1 MKSQSSWVGWSC
13 ALLCILLWGSA
24 FPGVRYAVQTITPLH
39 LVALRFLI
47 ASSIL
52 ALFALISS
60 KIRRPHTADLP
71 RLLLQGCLGVSLYHF
86 LLSWGQTVVPAGTAS
101 ILNASSPCMA
111 AILATVILKESLPL
125 QGWLGMALGL
135 GGMVLIV
142 LGKGEGLSFAASSGL
157 ILIAAFSQS
166 VYFVLQRPFFKRY
179 SPLELASYT
188 VWLGTL
194 PILFFVRFPD
204 TVEVGLV
211 VAYLGIFPGALAYI
225 AWTYTLAHLPT
236 AQASSFLYLVPII
249 ATLMGWLVLEEPLT
263 LKVAIAGAM
272 ILVGVFWVNQ
282 SQSKVH

>member
-1 MKSQSSWVGWSC
+1 
-13 ALLCILLWGSA
+13 
-24 FPGVRYAVQTITPLH
+24 
-39 LVALRFLI
+39 
-47 ASSIL
+47 
-52 ALFALISS
+52 
-60 KIRRPHTADLP
+60 
-71 RLLLQGCLGVSLYHF
+71 
-86 LLSWGQTVVPAGTAS
+86 
-101 ILNASSPCMA
+101 MA
-111 AILATVILKESLPL
+111 AILATVMLKESLPL

-142 LGKGEGLSFAASSGL
+142 VGKGEDLSFAASSGL

-188 VWLGTL
+188 VCLGTL

-249 ATLMGWLVLEEPLT
+249 ATLMGWLVLGEPLT
-263 LKVAIAGAM
+263 LNVAIAGAM